1 MDLLILISILVL
13 IIIINICIECI
24 LSTTTQCYEGY
35 GGGALTQLMAKG
47 PQDTYLSA
55 DANKYVPEYG
65 AGRYY
70 ATWNFPTRLT
80 NYYYRYPYFFP
91 DFFPY
96 VIPYY
101 LY

>member
-1 MDLLILISILVL
+1 
-13 IIIINICIECI
+13 
-24 LSTTTQCYEGY
+24 
-35 GGGALTQLMAKG
+35 MAKG

-55 DANKYVPEYG
+55 DANKYIPEYN

-70 ATWNFPTRLT
+70 ATWNFPTRLN

-96 VIPYY
+96 MVPYY
-101 LY
+101 